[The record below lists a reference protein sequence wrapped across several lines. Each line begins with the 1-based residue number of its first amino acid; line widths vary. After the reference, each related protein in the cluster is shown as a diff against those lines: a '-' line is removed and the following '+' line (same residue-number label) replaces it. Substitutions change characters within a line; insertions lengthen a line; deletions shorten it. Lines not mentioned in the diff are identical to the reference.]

1 MCSDFLFVLAV
12 RLLKNM
18 KKKRICPLNI
28 KLPWE
33 ERELTTKVLTLH
45 LIEESELT
53 RVCTL
58 LKSVQN

>member
-45 LIEESELT
+45 LIEKSELT
-53 RVCTL
+53 RVFF
-58 LKSVQN
+58 